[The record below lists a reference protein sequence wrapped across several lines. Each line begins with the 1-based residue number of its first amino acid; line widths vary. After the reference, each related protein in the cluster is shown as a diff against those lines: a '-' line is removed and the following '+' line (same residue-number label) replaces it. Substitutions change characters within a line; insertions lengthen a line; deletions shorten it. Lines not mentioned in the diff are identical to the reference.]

1 MAQGT
6 ITGYYVY
13 IERKPTMKTIKLLQA
28 TKITPATT
36 KAVEALGIAK
46 RRATHG
52 VGRNGDLMKVL
63 NYNKADN
70 TFTIYQ
76 HDHIIVTWTATE
88 VATHFAAWLNHD

>member
-1 MAQGT
+1 MRY
-6 ITGYYVY
+6 INN

-36 KAVEALGIAK
+36 KAVEALGITK

-63 NYNKADN
+63 NYNKTDN

-88 VATHFAAWLNHD
+88 VATHFAA